1 MPLRVLCPGCQSAF
15 ICPDDFRGKRL
26 KCKKCERVFQV
37 GSVAPPK
44 SAAEPAVQTAP
55 TRRAVAPPAAVAAP
69 RPASVTGRPA
79 PVLALVVGGV
89 LALLVAGAAATA
101 GIYFL
106 VFRNGPQPQASLQ
119 PGTASPSQDTQTVV
133 GKPDKSGPD
142 QPDKGQ
148 AGPDQP
154 DKPPQAGPDQAGVS
168 GRAFFP
174 LPTPGGFVMTPDGV
188 TLIVS
193 QPKAAKL
200 VYYDTVDDKELKQVE
215 VDFKPTALA
224 LQGATLFAVS
234 EGSAVVYA
242 LDAATGKGQREFNVG
257 GDAVAQIAC
266 HPTQGLVYA
275 TTVSRKVYSID
286 PANGTVTKTAAVGD
300 WIAVDPVGGKSVY
313 TGVKPAQE
321 DLDTLVI
328 KSDGKG
334 NYKIIWDQW
343 GLRGAIVK
351 YAVDGPNLKFVAAQ
365 TNAEVNPYMMCLS
378 PDGKRIMMT
387 GGGGWRPL
395 PEAGPGGGY
404 ITAVFSTDNL
414 DSMLGQAPGGT
425 SITFHPVLN
434 LGATNGDGKA
444 IGLFNAKSLIER
456 NVMQLSRGG
465 SGNPVLLTFGGKGC
479 KAILWNG
486 EGPETH
492 ERGLN
497 FIPLDLK
504 EEERAELRKVYGS
517 LPPPPQPPAGDGW
530 TAVAGF
536 NDAVGLCADRTADS
550 PYPLDKTNVMGGGGE
565 PGWAS
570 PWFPSPNATFQKDVV
585 FEGDGALHL
594 TGTVNYGRRLLA
606 PQTGVV
612 RVEQYIRLPKGGD
625 IAGYVLKGG
634 EITSNTGPQWTA
646 GNGKFRVMNGDNHG
660 DGGWLDAG
668 PCQPDVWYKV
678 MVVADVPKHHWEFL
692 VDDKKFD
699 GPPLGFRGA
708 VDALQEINYLVG
720 GPAGAY
726 LDAIRIGAGS
736 PPVKAAP

>member
-1 MPLRVLCPGCQSAF
+1 MPLRVLCPGCQTAYT
-15 ICPDDFRGKRL
+15 CPDDIRGKKL
-26 KCKKCERVFQV
+26 KCKKCERVFLV
-37 GSVAPPK
+37 GGAVPPK
-44 SAAEPAVQTAP
+44 AAEPAVQTVP
-55 TRRAVAPPAAVAAP
+55 TRRAVAPPSAAAP
-69 RPASVTGRPA
+69 PRTAPVVGRP
-79 PVLALVVGGV
+79 PPLLALVVGGV
-89 LALLVAGAAATA
+89 LALLVVAAAGAV
-101 GIYFL
+101 GVYFL
-106 VFRNGPQPQASLQ
+106 AFRNGPRSQAGLQ
-119 PGTASPSQDTQTVV
+119 PGGAPPIQDPNPV
-133 GKPDKSGPD
+133 GDKPDNPAPD
-142 QPDKGQ
+142 QAAKPQ

-154 DKPPQAGPDQAGVS
+154 AKPPRAGPDQPGVS

-174 LPTPGGFVMTPDGV
+174 LPTPGGFIMTPDGV

-200 VYYDTVDDKELKQVE
+200 VYYDTADDKELKQVE

-234 EGSAVVYA
+234 EGSAVVHA
-242 LDAATGKGQREFNVG
+242 LDAATGKDQKEFDVG

-266 HPTQGLVYA
+266 HPTKGLVYA

-286 PANGTVTKTAAVGD
+286 PISGSVTKTAALGD
-300 WIAVDPVGGKSVY
+300 WIAVDPVAGKSVY
-313 TGVKPAQE
+313 TGVRPAQE
-321 DLDTLVI
+321 DLDNLVI
-328 KSDGKG
+328 KTDGKG
-334 NYKIIWDQW
+334 NYKIVWDQW

-351 YAVDGPNLKFVAAQ
+351 YAVDGPDLKFVAVQ

-404 ITAVFSTDNL
+404 ITVVFSTDNL

-444 IGLFNAKSLIER
+444 LGLFNAKSLIER
-456 NVMQLSRGG
+456 NILQLSRGG

-486 EGPETH
+486 DGPETH
-492 ERGLN
+492 ERGLH

-517 LPPPPQPPAGDGW
+517 LPPTPQPPASDGW

-536 NDAVGLCADRTADS
+536 NDAAGLCADRTTDS
-550 PYPLDKTNVMGGGGE
+550 PYPLDKTNVLGGDGE

-594 TGTVNYGRRLLA
+594 TGTVNYGRRLQA

-612 RVEQYIRLPKGGD
+612 RVEQYIRVPKGGD
-625 IAGYVLKGG
+625 ICGYVFKGG
-634 EITSNTGPQWTA
+634 EITNNTGPQWTA

-660 DGGWLDAG
+660 DGAWLDAL
-668 PCQPDVWYKV
+668 PCQPDRWYKV
-678 MVVADVPKHHWEFL
+678 TVVADVPKHHWEFL
-692 VDDKKFD
+692 VDDTKFD

-720 GPAGAY
+720 SQPGAY
-726 LDAIRIGAGS
+726 LDAIRIGAG
-736 PPVKAAP
+736 PLPVKGGS